1 MASRATLLSTALA
14 MVLVGKPVRAET
26 VEVFAA
32 GSLRGAMAE
41 IGQRAAT
48 MGIQIKPVFGGSG
61 TLRER
66 IEKGEKPDLLLSA
79 DMGSPLALAAQG
91 RTFVPPVAF
100 ARNRLCLVARHEL
113 KLKGLSA
120 PRLVDGLLAKGVRI
134 RTSRP
139 VADPSGDYAM
149 AMFDLMDKAHP
160 GAAKALR
167 DRAAQSWD
175 LPLPALTAGQNATT
189 ALFAA
194 KSIDVAVT
202 YCSATSDLTK
212 GVQDLD
218 TVPVPAAFDPQP
230 VFGLALL
237 SDKAAAAR
245 LGLLLLSGAGQDALA
260 TAGLLKIS
268 DSHARQARP
277 D

>member
-1 MASRATLLSTALA
+1 MASRAPLPAIALA
-14 MVLVGKPVRAET
+14 LALISQPVRAET

-32 GSLRGAMAE
+32 GSLRNAMAE

-79 DMGSPLALAAQG
+79 DMAAPLALAAQG

-100 ARNRLCLVARHEL
+100 ARNRMCLVARHALNL
-113 KLKGLSA
+113 KAVSA
-120 PRLVDGLLAKGVRI
+120 PGLVDSLLAKGVRL

-149 AMFDLMDKAHP
+149 AMFDLMNKAHP

-167 DRAAQSWD
+167 DKAAQSWD
-175 LPLPALTAGQNATT
+175 LPVPTLTARQNAIT
-189 ALFAA
+189 ALLEA

-202 YCSATSDLTK
+202 YCSATPDLTK
-212 GVQDLD
+212 GTQDLD
-218 TVPVPAAFDPQP
+218 TVTVPASFDPQP

-245 LGLLLLSGAGQDALA
+245 LGLLLLSPPGQDALA
-260 TAGLLKIS
+260 AAGLLKVAGT
-268 DSHARQARP
+268 HAP
-277 D
+277 